1 MTTRVVPTEA
11 ATSTASDA
19 LVAASRREGAEIGA
33 IVWTTSIDPTTKS
46 PGPPLSIIPSETRVI
61 YATLPIERANAGTTI
76 EARWTYNNTALQ
88 GFRSAIT
95 FERPASQL
103 WIEFHIE
110 LTGDSTWPAGLYGIE
125 VTVDGQPA
133 RQSTVTVE

>member
-1 MTTRVVPTEA
+1 MTARIMPTEA
-11 ATSTASDA
+11 ATPTASDFV
-19 LVAASRREGAEIGA
+19 VASGRSEGAEIGA

-61 YATLPIERANAGTTI
+61 YATLPVERADVGTII
-76 EARWTYNNTALQ
+76 EARWSYNNTALQ
-88 GFRSAIT
+88 GFRGAIT

-110 LTGDSTWPAGLYGIE
+110 LTGDSTWPAGRYAIE

>member
-1 MTTRVVPTEA
+1 MTARIMPTGA
-11 ATSTASDA
+11 ATPTASDA
-19 LVAASRREGAEIGA
+19 LVVSSRPEGAEIGA

-46 PGPPLSIIPSETRVI
+46 PGPPLLIIPSETRVI
-61 YATLPIERANAGTTI
+61 YAALPVDRADPGTTI

-110 LTGDSTWPAGLYGIE
+110 LTGDSTWPYGLYGIE
-125 VTVDGQPA
+125 VTVDAQPA